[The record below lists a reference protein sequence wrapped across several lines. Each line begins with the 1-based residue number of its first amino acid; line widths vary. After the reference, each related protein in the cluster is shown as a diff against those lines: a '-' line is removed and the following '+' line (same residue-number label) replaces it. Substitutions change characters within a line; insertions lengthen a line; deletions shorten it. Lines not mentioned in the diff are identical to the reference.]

1 MQRYQVIKHRHVK
14 RDLQRAWRYLLA
26 DASAAVAERFLKKVE
41 KSFDDLALMRELG
54 TFYESDQPELQSLR
68 QCTVNGFKKYIIF
81 YYANEA
87 RHQLHIIRVL
97 HGSLDV
103 GSILELGISP
113 NDL

>member
-1 MQRYQVIKHRHVK
+1 MQRYQIIKHRHVK
-14 RDLQRAWRYLLA
+14 RDLQRAWRYLLVE
-26 DASAAVAERFLKKVE
+26 ASAIVAERFLKKVE
-41 KSFDDLALMRELG
+41 KCFDDLALMPELG

-68 QCTVNGFKKYIIF
+68 QWTVRGFKK

-103 GSILELGISP
+103 GSILES
-113 NDL
+113 DLIVDDD